1 MRKVLKDNPAP
12 LYYQIKQILLET
24 IENGELKPGE
34 LVPTEK
40 ALCEL
45 HGVSKITVN
54 KAIMELV
61 NEGVLYREK
70 GKGTFV
76 AKPKEK
82 HQLNQ
87 LKGFTEEMKE
97 KGLNTDV
104 KILSFHTREA
114 TKQIKLAL
122 NMKDTDNK
130 IIEITRLRIS
140 NNSPVAIE
148 TAWIPYNLFPD
159 MTREMIEGQSL
170 YSIFREKYGYYPKRA
185 KQTVEPIM
193 LNDYESM
200 LLGRPSSS
208 LALMFQRNTYIED
221 GTPIE
226 YTKAIY
232 RSDKYKYEVIL
243 E

>member
-76 AKPKEK
+76 SKPKEK

-140 NNSPVAIE
+140 DNSPVAIE

-159 MTREMIEGQSL
+159 MTREMIEGKSL

-221 GTPIE
+221 STPIE

>member
-1 MRKVLKDNPAP
+1 MRKVLKNNPAP

-76 AKPKEK
+76 AQSKEK

-97 KGLNTDV
+97 KGLDTDV

-140 NNSPVAIE
+140 DNSPVAIE

-200 LLGRPSSS
+200 LLGRPSSY

>member
-140 NNSPVAIE
+140 DNSPVAIE

-159 MTREMIEGQSL
+159 MTREMIEGKSL

>member
-1 MRKVLKDNPAP
+1 MRKVLKNNPAP

-45 HGVSKITVN
+45 QGVSKITVN

-76 AKPKEK
+76 AQPKEK

-97 KGLNTDV
+97 KGLDTDV

-114 TKQIKLAL
+114 TKQIKSAL
-122 NMKDTDNK
+122 NMKEKDNK

-140 NNSPVAIE
+140 DNSPVAIE
-148 TAWIPYNLFPD
+148 TAWISYNLFSD
-159 MTREMIEGQSL
+159 MTREMIEGKSL

-185 KQTVEPIM
+185 KQTVEPIL